1 MIVRERPHGLA
12 LFFVLRGSVLPS
24 ILPVLMVNI
33 LFATAITWLH
43 GELLHQKIQ
52 VTTVPFSL
60 IGLTL
65 AIFLGFRN
73 SAAYDRYWEAR
84 KIWGSFIFA
93 SRSFGRQVMSYVQP
107 ATDLS
112 ADPSRSDPRHAV
124 LWQVAGAAH
133 ALRHQ
138 LRRSDALPDLQRCLG
153 SAQGSSVWPGLAAS
167 QNQPT
172 RLLQAAGEQLGR
184 WCRSGELHPSLAPTL
199 EDSLTVMTAAAAS
212 CERIRGTPIPFAYT
226 LLLHRTAYMYCFLL
240 PFGLVDLVHGMT
252 PVVVALVAY
261 TIFGLDALGDDI
273 EEPFGTKPNDLPLD
287 ALCAHI
293 EIYLREAMGET
304 DLPRPPVPVDFQLT

>member
-12 LFFVLRGSVLPS
+12 LFFVLRGSVLPR
-24 ILPVLMVNI
+24 ILPALLVNI
-33 LFATAITWLH
+33 LFATAITLLH
-43 GELLHQKIQ
+43 GELLNHKIQ
-52 VTTVPFSL
+52 VTTAPFSL

-84 KIWGSFIFA
+84 KLWGEFIHA
-93 SRSFGRQVMSYVQP
+93 SRSLGRQVQAYVHP
-107 ATDLS
+107 AP
-112 ADPSRSDPRHAV
+112 ADGSSRRV
-124 LWQVAGAAH
+124 LWLIAAAAH

-138 LRRSDALPDLQRCLG
+138 LRNSDPQADLQRCLQ
-153 SAQGSSVWPGLAAS
+153 AAPGDPDQTGRELARLSTSRQA
-167 QNQPT
+167 PT
-172 RLLQAAGEQLGR
+172 RLLQLAGEQIGR
-184 WCRSGELHPSLAPTL
+184 WMHTGSLAPSVTPVL
-199 EDSLTVMTAAAAS
+199 EDSLARMTAAAAG

-226 LLLHRTAYMYCFLL
+226 LLLHRTAYLYCFLL
-240 PFGLVDLVHGMT
+240 PFGLVDLVHGLT
-252 PVVVALVAY
+252 PLVVALVAY

-293 EIYLREAMGET
+293 ELGLREAMGDT
-304 DLPRPPVPVDFQLT
+304 DLPAPPQPLDYQLT